1 MDMGVLWGYIVYAK
15 ANSQQTLT
23 DSVSRRPVPA
33 LYVDMRRVGSGWV
46 SDRGLPLSV
55 GEPYS
60 AGGGVTSSPL
70 SPQAAATD
78 PTSSCIDISI
88 LTTGLSAAGRE
99 RSSVPTMAYPK
110 ILPGDP
116 RTFRHY
122 EHLGDVRGRH

>member
-1 MDMGVLWGYIVYAK
+1 MRRSTAAWPATWCRSPAPPGAADETQDDETMDMGVLWGYIVYAK

-70 SPQAAATD
+70 SP
-78 PTSSCIDISI
+78 
-88 LTTGLSAAGRE
+88 
-99 RSSVPTMAYPK
+99 
-110 ILPGDP
+110 
-116 RTFRHY
+116 
-122 EHLGDVRGRH
+122 